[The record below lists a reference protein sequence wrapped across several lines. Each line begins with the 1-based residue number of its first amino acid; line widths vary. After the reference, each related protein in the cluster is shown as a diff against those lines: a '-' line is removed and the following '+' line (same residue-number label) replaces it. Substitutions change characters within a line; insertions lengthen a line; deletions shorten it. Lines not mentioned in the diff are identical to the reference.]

1 MRNIKKVLFLLV
13 LVAGIFTLAGCS
25 NSAINGLAENF
36 EEENYNMYEYKNY
49 IAANFNLDTY
59 LSDEEATD
67 EDSEDGATTV
77 DRVSTNQMFIPVDHM
92 SLELRAYILDQYDIQ
107 DASALEEITID
118 DYPELSVID
127 DLNYDVYVF
136 ANYVQV
142 ELTNESLLTISR
154 TVVVIE
160 FPSED
165 YLREVLEVS
174 TVLEELFASYED
186 KLGIEIDVEDHVNG
200 RMLMLAPNNVDRL
213 DYYNQYVEI
222 FNRSESE

>member
-165 YLREVLEVS
+165 YLKEVLEVS
-174 TVLEELFASYED
+174 TVLEALFASYED
-186 KLGIEIDVEDHVNG
+186 KLGIEIDVEDHING

-213 DYYNQYVEI
+213 DYYNQYVDI

>member
-92 SLELRAYILDQYDIQ
+92 SLELRAYILDGYDIQ

-174 TVLEELFASYED
+174 TVLEALFASYED